1 MMTFNA
7 TKDGKVDHRLLA
19 VVVAATLNPERGA
32 KCMSRPPAHPHRG
45 GRPDTGDAWRAQC
58 WSSWGSTTSGS
69 ISSFDAHPRRS
80 AMEVEE
86 RYYFMAPNSCVLPL
100 FVGHVCSL
108 RSSLDA
114 VESGEAF
121 AESLGGQLEELGCR
135 LDHCLQRGVRGGRW
149 TRGRGGRGAAW
160 SAA

>member
-1 MMTFNA
+1 MGGAEEGKMMTFNA
-7 TKDGKVDHRLLA
+7 TNDGKVDHRLLA
-19 VVVAATLNPERGA
+19 VVEAATLNPERGA

-86 RYYFMAPNSCVLPL
+86 RYYWRH
-100 FVGHVCSL
+100 G
-108 RSSLDA
+108 R
-114 VESGEAF
+114 
-121 AESLGGQLEELGCR
+121 
-135 LDHCLQRGVRGGRW
+135 DHNKKR
-149 TRGRGGRGAAW
+149 
-160 SAA
+160 